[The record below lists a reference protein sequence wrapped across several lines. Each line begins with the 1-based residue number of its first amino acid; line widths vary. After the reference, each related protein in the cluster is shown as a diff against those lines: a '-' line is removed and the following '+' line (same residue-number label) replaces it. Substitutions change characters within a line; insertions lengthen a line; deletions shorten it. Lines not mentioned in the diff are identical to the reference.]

1 MDYQINLNNVD
12 YLYAP
17 NTPFVH
23 LALHGINLKV
33 KKGEF
38 LTIIGSTGSGKSTLI
53 KLLNGLQTA
62 TRGIVEINGIELNS
76 KTKKKNLQE
85 IRSQVGMIFQSPEK
99 QLFADTVLD
108 DVSFGPLNFGYS
120 KKESETLAKKTLL
133 SVGIKSELFNRS
145 PFELSG
151 GQMRRVAIAGVLAMQ
166 PQVLVLDEPTVGL
179 DANGKKNILELIKKL
194 NVKNKTTIIMVT
206 HDMNVVSEYSNRVVY
221 LNKGQVQADIIPKQ
235 FFADYQDTVILP
247 DAVKMYKLLKQ
258 HGIVL
263 DELPMTKNELIK
275 LIMQKSKMVR

>member
-194 NVKNKTTIIMVT
+194 KC
-206 HDMNVVSEYSNRVVY
+206 
-221 LNKGQVQADIIPKQ
+221 
-235 FFADYQDTVILP
+235 
-247 DAVKMYKLLKQ
+247 
-258 HGIVL
+258 
-263 DELPMTKNELIK
+263 
-275 LIMQKSKMVR
+275 